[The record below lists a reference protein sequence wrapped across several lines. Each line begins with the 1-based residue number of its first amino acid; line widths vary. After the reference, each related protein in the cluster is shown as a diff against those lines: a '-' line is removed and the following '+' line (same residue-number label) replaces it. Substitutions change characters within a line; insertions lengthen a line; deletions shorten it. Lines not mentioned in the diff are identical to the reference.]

1 MITHHVD
8 RRTSQIGVEASAA
21 GDHPARRLRTS
32 NGAEYT
38 LPLFLPVYHRRLAFV
53 PVETWQER
61 YGVEGC
67 IVNAY
72 FLYKDRRQRAAF
84 RGGLRLR
91 EYVGLDGLLMTDSG
105 AFQGF
110 AQPLLLANA
119 DIVRFQE
126 QIGADVASPLDLVTP
141 PGDKRAVAERKLE
154 ATLRRVREAQQL
166 VSHSILAGVQQGGRF
181 LDLRRRSIEGL
192 LDLDCGVRYVAIG
205 SLVPF
210 FNRNHDM
217 KFVGEVLRQAREVA
231 GAEMPIHVFG
241 AGDPVEFPFM
251 VALGADIFDSS
262 SYGHYARERSYMT
275 PFGALRDPG
284 PLVAGEYACACPACR
299 ECEAIAAIFDD
310 TARLADHNLWTIC
323 DSMRQVRSAV
333 ASGGLGPMLQAVLER
348 HTRWFPESKL
358 RESWDALHE

>member
-1 MITHHVD
+1 MESPDTEL
-8 RRTSQIGVEASAA
+8 SQADGR
-21 GDHPARRLRTS
+21 PARTLRTGD
-32 NGAEYT
+32 GAVYA

-53 PVETWQER
+53 PVETWEQR

-84 RGGLRLR
+84 REGLRLR
-91 EYVGLDGLLMTDSG
+91 EYVGLGGLLMTDSG

-110 AQPLLLANA
+110 TQPLLLANA

-154 ATLRRVREAQQL
+154 ATLRRVREAQGL
-166 VSHSILAGVQQGGRF
+166 VSRSILAGVQQGGRF

-192 LDLDCGVRYVAIG
+192 MDCGVRYVAVG

-210 FNRNHDM
+210 FNRNHDLG
-217 KFVGEVLRQAREVA
+217 FVGQVLRQAREVA
-231 GAEMPIHVFG
+231 GPEMPIHVFG
-241 AGDPVEFPFM
+241 AGDPVEVPFM
-251 VALGADIFDSS
+251 VALGADVFDSS
-262 SYGHYARERSYMT
+262 SYGHYARRRAYMT
-275 PFGALRDPG
+275 PFGAIGDPG
-284 PLVAGEYACACPACR
+284 RLVAGEYACACPACR

-310 TARLADHNLWTIC
+310 EARLADHNLWTIC
-323 DSMRQVRSAV
+323 DTMRRVRAAV
-333 ASGGLGPMLQAVLER
+333 ASGTLGRMLQAVLQR

-358 RESWDALHE
+358 RESWDTLHE